1 MKTFISAVITI
12 YKFSCDDRFL
22 LLFGFRDLLSFF
34 ANDSL
39 RRLVPLLL
47 TASLIGK
54 SIVSSDHK
62 KARRISLKNV
72 KSMRNTCRRSA
83 I

>member
-1 MKTFISAVITI
+1 MICFLS
-12 YKFSCDDRFL
+12 FSVLAICP
-22 LLFGFRDLLSFF
+22 LLSFF
-34 ANDSL
+34 VNDSL

-62 KARRISLKNV
+62 EARRISLKNV
-72 KSMRNTCRRSA
+72 KNHAQYLSEKCNM
-83 I
+83 IWF

>member
-1 MKTFISAVITI
+1 MFPFVLGLGENERI
-12 YKFSCDDRFL
+12 YP
-22 LLFGFRDLLSFF
+22 LLSFF
-34 ANDSL
+34 VNDSL

-62 KARRISLKNV
+62 EARRVSLKNV
-72 KSMRNTCRRSA
+72 KNMRNTCRRSA